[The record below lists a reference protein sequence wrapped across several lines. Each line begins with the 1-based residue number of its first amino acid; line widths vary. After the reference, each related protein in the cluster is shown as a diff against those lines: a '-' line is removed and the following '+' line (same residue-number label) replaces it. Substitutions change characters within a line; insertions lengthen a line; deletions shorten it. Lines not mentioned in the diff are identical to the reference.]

1 MDDRIK
7 KYFVI
12 SLLSLFIIAFSLF
25 HYIQPAFN
33 QESTTSIFEFALIG
47 DLPYDAEQEAKFPN
61 LIAEINQSQLAF
73 VVHDGDIK
81 SGSTPCTDELFY
93 QRKEL
98 FEKFDHPFILILGD
112 NEWTDCH
119 RPSAGGY
126 IPTERLTKLR
136 QIFFANNHSLGKQTL
151 RFSQQSENPQYR
163 QFKENIRW
171 NYHNIMFVGLNV
183 TGSNNNFGRTPEDD
197 TEYRERNT
205 ANLAWI
211 RESFAL
217 AKRNNSQ
224 GIMLIIQANPGF
236 ELEPTNNQRTG
247 YNDFIN
253 ALESETLNFDKQ
265 VVLVHGDSHYFR
277 LDKPLL
283 NSKNKRRIENFTR
296 VETFGSPDVHWLRA
310 RVDPNDR
317 NLFSF
322 KQEIVELNKHKT

>member
-1 MDDRIK
+1 MNDRIK
-7 KYFVI
+7 KYFLI
-12 SLLSLFIIAFSLF
+12 SLISLFLIAFSF
-25 HYIQPAFN
+25 FYYIQPAFN

-61 LIAEINQSQLAF
+61 LISEINKNKLAF

-81 SGSTPCTDELFY
+81 SGSSPCTDRLFY

-98 FEKFDHPFILILGD
+98 FKKFDHPFILILGD

-119 RPSAGGY
+119 RPTAGGY
-126 IPTERLTKLR
+126 NPTERLTKLR
-136 QIFFANNHSLGKQTL
+136 QIFFPNNQSLGKRII
-151 RFSQQSENPQYR
+151 RFSQQSENFQYR
-163 QFKENIRW
+163 KFRENIRW
-171 NYHNIMFVGLNV
+171 NYNRVMFVGLNV

-197 TEYRERNT
+197 AEYRERNT
-205 ANLAWI
+205 ANLAWL

-217 AKRNNSQ
+217 AKRNNDQ

-236 ELEPTNNQRTG
+236 ELESTNNQRTG

-253 ALESETLNFDKQ
+253 ALETETLNFGKQ

-277 LDKPLL
+277 IDKPLL

-310 RVDPNDR
+310 RVEPNAR
-317 NLFSF
+317 NLFDF
-322 KQEIVELNKHKT
+322 KQEVIEANKNQT